1 MDRRYFKV
9 LEELQECSTLAT
21 YMAMNA
27 NYDRKYDDCLKSA
40 LDDILQQVHSCQ
52 QMLFRATRL
61 QTQGEPWI
69 REVCGTRQ
77 S

>member
-1 MDRRYFKV
+1 MDRRYLKV
-9 LEELQECSTLAT
+9 LEKLQECSTLAT
-21 YMAMNA
+21 YMAKNA
-27 NYDRKYDDCLKSA
+27 NFDQKYDDSLKSA

-52 QMLFRATRL
+52 QMLFRFSRL
-61 QTQGEPWI
+61 QVKGEPWI